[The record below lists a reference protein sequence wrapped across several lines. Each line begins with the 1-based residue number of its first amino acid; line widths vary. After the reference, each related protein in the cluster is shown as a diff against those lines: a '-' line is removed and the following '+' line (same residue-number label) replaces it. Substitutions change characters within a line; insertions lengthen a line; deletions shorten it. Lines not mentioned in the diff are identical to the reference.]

1 MENFEEVNGL
11 EYVNSESKPS
21 SCSTPKEFSAAND
34 TSNEYIS
41 QLLDQ
46 KSHTHIPPPAGFDY
60 PTRPSTLLAAL
71 VRGPVS
77 LDEAS
82 LSPATQ
88 RRLQYINK
96 HSQSSHQFS
105 SYLKKRDLNLEGGG
119 STGKESECPKLPTSP
134 LSPPSPFQH
143 PFFRKQLGLLPVDAW
158 SRFSGFDFPHFGSI
172 FKDLT
177 SRYTQQQEKE
187 SNEVFSSSEENVY
200 VPKRRTINIERE
212 NSEKRH
218 YRERKAFSQTY
229 SESESDDDDD
239 NSFSTPITNKN
250 FFLRFSNSHFQAV
263 SGSKEEFGTQY
274 SSSSVTSSSKIN
286 NLDLG
291 ENADSQSYKD
301 LSYEADIDEDIK
313 SITSKQESFHDCASD
328 CNSYN
333 NISCPEDEVSRDKQ
347 IVEKNDVDNNVEID
361 KNTENSFLTKSENS
375 ENSSKYEKIHKI
387 VLELLCTERSYVN
400 VLHLLDQEFQFR
412 VDQEN
417 RVHHMFPPEQMAFI
431 FSNIKSIYKLHH
443 DFLLPQLEERIAQ
456 WDSCCKIGDI
466 MKNFAPFLKMY
477 TEYVKNFDTA
487 MTFINNLQAKNSRF
501 ASIMD
506 DIHQMECC
514 GNLTLQHHMLSPVQR
529 IPRYELLLKDYL
541 RKLPET
547 SADREDTEEALRL
560 VSTAANHANEAM
572 KKIDK
577 FKKLLEIQESLGGA
591 LELVSPT
598 RELLKEGKII
608 KISARSGDHQER
620 YVFLLSDILLLC
632 TPRLIG
638 GRVMSGQQ

>member
-218 YRERKAFSQTY
+218 YR
-229 SESESDDDDD
+229 
-239 NSFSTPITNKN
+239 
-250 FFLRFSNSHFQAV
+250 
-263 SGSKEEFGTQY
+263 
-274 SSSSVTSSSKIN
+274 
-286 NLDLG
+286 
-291 ENADSQSYKD
+291 
-301 LSYEADIDEDIK
+301 
-313 SITSKQESFHDCASD
+313 
-328 CNSYN
+328 
-333 NISCPEDEVSRDKQ
+333 
-347 IVEKNDVDNNVEID
+347 
-361 KNTENSFLTKSENS
+361 
-375 ENSSKYEKIHKI
+375 
-387 VLELLCTERSYVN
+387 
-400 VLHLLDQEFQFR
+400 
-412 VDQEN
+412 
-417 RVHHMFPPEQMAFI
+417 
-431 FSNIKSIYKLHH
+431 
-443 DFLLPQLEERIAQ
+443 
-456 WDSCCKIGDI
+456 
-466 MKNFAPFLKMY
+466 
-477 TEYVKNFDTA
+477 
-487 MTFINNLQAKNSRF
+487 
-501 ASIMD
+501 
-506 DIHQMECC
+506 
-514 GNLTLQHHMLSPVQR
+514 
-529 IPRYELLLKDYL
+529 
-541 RKLPET
+541 
-547 SADREDTEEALRL
+547 
-560 VSTAANHANEAM
+560 
-572 KKIDK
+572 
-577 FKKLLEIQESLGGA
+577 
-591 LELVSPT
+591 
-598 RELLKEGKII
+598 
-608 KISARSGDHQER
+608 
-620 YVFLLSDILLLC
+620 
-632 TPRLIG
+632 
-638 GRVMSGQQ
+638 